1 MPSLCVKFSVEPR
14 FEQLLTASLIFSFLF
29 SNLSRLSQNSTDF
42 CKMSFRL
49 ILSVLYQLQGPST
62 LTLFL
67 SIKQPPG

>member
-1 MPSLCVKFSVEPR
+1 MPSLCVKFNVELR
-14 FEQLLTASLIFSFLF
+14 FEQFLTASLIFSFLF

-42 CKMSFRL
+42 CKMSSRL
-49 ILSVLYQLQGPST
+49 SLSVPYQCQGPST